1 MNLANS
7 TMKKTKNSVPIV
19 DFCESSWTFVKIL
32 LLFCFNCCKVDNACV
47 KLGLCSTGK
56 VFEPVLFEVC
66 HQLFFVMII
75 FLRVKSGY
83 DLHLQ
88 EDPIVDKHLRL
99 DHLQSFD
106 YGMFHL
112 VCAWKASRRTRILI
126 RVDQRSETTSHYK
139 TVLEFPVTR
148 RTSFLLWFQD
158 YQRVLPQARLLQ
170 HP

>member
-1 MNLANS
+1 MDVC
-7 TMKKTKNSVPIV
+7 KNP
-19 DFCESSWTFVKIL
+19 SS
-32 LLFCFNCCKVDNACV
+32 FCFNCCKVDNACL
-47 KLGLCSTGK
+47 KSGLCSTGK

-112 VCAWKASRRTRILI
+112 V
-126 RVDQRSETTSHYK
+126 
-139 TVLEFPVTR
+139 
-148 RTSFLLWFQD
+148 
-158 YQRVLPQARLLQ
+158 
-170 HP
+170 